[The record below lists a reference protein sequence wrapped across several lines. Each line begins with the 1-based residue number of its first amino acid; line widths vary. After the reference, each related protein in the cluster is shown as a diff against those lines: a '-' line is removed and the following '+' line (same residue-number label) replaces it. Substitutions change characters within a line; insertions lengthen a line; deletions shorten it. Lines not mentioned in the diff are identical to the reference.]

1 MAQLQALKASSIE
14 RLDLQVL
21 NELQNEIGD
30 EVLIDIIQVY
40 LIELDEHIMQMTS
53 THDAGDFIALGK
65 LAHCIKS
72 SSGSLGAKDL
82 YQSALR
88 LEMHCRNGE
97 IEESQSA
104 YTDFMQFSDPT
115 KAALQDY
122 LSL

>member
-21 NELQNEIGD
+21 NELQQEIGD
-30 EVLIDIIQVY
+30 DVLVDIIQVY
-40 LIELDEHIMQMTS
+40 LIELDEHIIQMT
-53 THDAGDFIALGK
+53 DAHNVGDFIALGK

-82 YQSALR
+82 YHAALR
-88 LEMHCRNGE
+88 LEMHCRNTE
-97 IEESQSA
+97 IDASELA
-104 YTDFMQFSDPT
+104 YVDFMQYSEPT

-122 LSL
+122 LAS